1 MSQLDLLLDQ
11 YKETFTK
18 KLKRKDYDEDLLR
31 AIAKSLG
38 PSLYNKDAAKVAC
51 SQKTEREKIKKSFL
65 IKKLGLKDSP
75 ELEEAILE
83 VCATMGK
90 SNRSKY
96 RAVFYYLLV
105 ERFEKQ
111 SIFLSTTKTK
121 STTAKTT
128 TTGGE
133 KIAKKAA
140 DKATAAKSSATA
152 KNAGATKKTESAKA
166 KATDTAGSKARSGAK
181 KVDDKGQTKKE
192 DMNKQ
197 ATTSE
202 QIIERHAVFAAM
214 GGLVPIP
221 FLDLVSISAVQ
232 YKMIK
237 KLAEQHDH
245 VTFDESKAESLVA
258 AIMGGL
264 TSFELGIFARILFK
278 GIPIVGPIIGG
289 GAMSGFAFFSTKTI
303 GHIFEEHFSSGG
315 TLSVE
320 DITIDKMKQTFKTGF
335 DQFKSEQA

>member
-51 SQKTEREKIKKSFL
+51 SQKSEREKIKKSFL

-96 RAVFYYLLV
+96 RTVFYYLLV

-111 SIFLSTTKTK
+111 SIFLSTTKSK
-121 STTAKTT
+121 STAAKGSTATK
-128 TTGGE
+128 
-133 KIAKKAA
+133 AKAA
-140 DKATAAKSSATA
+140 GTAATAKSSATA
-152 KNAGATKKTESAKA
+152 TNAGATKKTESAKA
-166 KATDTAGSKARSGAK
+166 KATDTAGSKATSGAK
-181 KVDDKGQTKKE
+181 KVDGKGQTKKE
-192 DMNKQ
+192 DMNKKTT
-197 ATTSE
+197 TTSE

-237 KLAEQHDH
+237 KLAEKHDH

-320 DITIDKMKQTFKTGF
+320 DITIEKMKQTFKTGF
-335 DQFKSEQA
+335 DTFKSEQA